1 MSVTM
6 CSGWAGGLHLPGVGV
21 RVDMEPGARDV
32 LLVDGV
38 LLDLLG
44 RVRLRRAGLAE
55 VTTMHGRGE
64 VLRVLEDAVV
74 VHACTRSGETLVVEE
89 KVLERGHDER
99 VLERE
104 RLRCVLQVVGE
115 GLRDEGETDEVLAAS
130 GLARRSF
137 LLGVRVSGARGTFVC
152 SL

>member
-1 MSVTM
+1 MSVMM
-6 CSGWAGGLHLPGVGV
+6 CSGWAGGLRPPGVRV
-21 RVDMEPGARDV
+21 RVDMEPGVRYD
-32 LLVDGV
+32 LLVDDV

-104 RLRCVLQVVGE
+104 RLRCVLQVVG
-115 GLRDEGETDEVLAAS
+115 
-130 GLARRSF
+130 
-137 LLGVRVSGARGTFVC
+137 
-152 SL
+152 